1 MVRKL
6 TTAAFLLALALSL
19 TACGNSYAGTAA
31 HRWTG
36 TNAASQQWEIQR
48 QSEQEGAKEEK
59 SDGAYHADENGWVD
73 GFHDD
78 NDAGSQVKED
88 LKEAGQD
95 LGDAAKN
102 AGEAAKDAAEG
113 AGNAAKDAAEDA
125 GETAKEIGDA
135 AKDAAQNAGDGVE
148 DLLDGDLKR
157 PHSAQ

>member
-19 TACGNSYAGTAA
+19 TACGNSNAGTAA
-31 HRWTG
+31 NRWTG

-102 AGEAAKDAAEG
+102 AGEAAKDAAE
-113 AGNAAKDAAEDA
+113 DA